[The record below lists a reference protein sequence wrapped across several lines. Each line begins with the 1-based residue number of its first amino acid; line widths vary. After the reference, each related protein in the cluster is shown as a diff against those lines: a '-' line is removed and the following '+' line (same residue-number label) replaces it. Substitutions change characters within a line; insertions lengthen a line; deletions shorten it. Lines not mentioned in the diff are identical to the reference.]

1 MIALDDP
8 RWRDLLGAY
17 KRPYDVSI
25 ALSGL
30 ERGEEVWDELWQ
42 ELHHQGDVGEASYA
56 AVPQL
61 VRIAKTRSGR
71 DWKFYG
77 LVSLIEVE
85 RHRRS
90 NPPLPAWLVE
100 DYRFALEDLLG
111 LALEDL
117 RDAEEPRTVQSIIG
131 AIALSK
137 GQIKLGALLTNLDE
151 SEIREILERYDAWSE
166 LYR

>member
-1 MIALDDP
+1 LSAL
-8 RWRDLLGAY
+8 RRLGRLAIGSFTGWF
-17 KRPYDVSI
+17 P
-25 ALSGL
+25 
-30 ERGEEVWDELWQ
+30 
-42 ELHHQGDVGEASYA
+42 
-56 AVPQL
+56 
-61 VRIAKTRSGR
+61 
-71 DWKFYG
+71 
-77 LVSLIEVE
+77 LIEVE

-100 DYRFALEDLLG
+100 DYRFALEDLLE

-117 RDAEEPRTVQSIIG
+117 RDSENARTVQSIIG

-151 SEIREILERYDAWSE
+151 SEIREILEKYDAWSE